1 MTYQVKYWRQWQF
14 WRQQVTNGRA
24 WTWVFVLFKRT
35 YTFTYT
41 VGNTFTYTV
50 AYTFTYI
57 FIYTFTY
64 DRCQRVCVGNFSTWI
79 SNELC
84 GWWLP
89 TNSFSYIKRREDK
102 SYCQIAWKLYRRT
115 FQNSHM
121 YVCMNVYAAY
131 MSDVY
136 PKTEREVSDKDL
148 SVLVSLTLSPF
159 DNASVVY
166 FSFSAL

>member
-1 MTYQVKYWRQWQF
+1 MAGGY
-14 WRQQVTNGRA
+14 
-24 WTWVFVLFKRT
+24 
-35 YTFTYT
+35 
-41 VGNTFTYTV
+41 
-50 AYTFTYI
+50 
-57 FIYTFTY
+57 
-64 DRCQRVCVGNFSTWI
+64 
-79 SNELC
+79 
-84 GWWLP
+84 LP
-89 TNSFSYIKRREDK
+89 TVFPTSSGARISPIVRLHENCTAVHF
-102 SYCQIAWKLYRRT
+102 RT
-115 FQNSHM
+115 HTCM